1 MRTTAR
7 RSCAIST
14 ARRKSVASA
23 PAGEA
28 PEAMKPPEPPTKVPG
43 ISLSW
48 NTLLYRHNAC
58 SDPRAVHR
66 SSGRKIRAAG
76 IKRTMGCI
84 LRYNRFVIALAL
96 ALGTT
101 NAFAAAPDV
110 QDSSRTPGV
119 ADPAVTQSN
128 IRNNIC
134 TSGYTAS
141 LRPDTRTT
149 NAIKRKQLEE
159 WGYTDRNMKHYEED
173 HLISLQLGGA
183 AEDEGNLWPEHY
195 AGKWGARIKD
205 TLEGE
210 PRRRVCRKAS

>member
-1 MRTTAR
+1 MR
-7 RSCAIST
+7 
-14 ARRKSVASA
+14 
-23 PAGEA
+23 
-28 PEAMKPPEPPTKVPG
+28 
-43 ISLSW
+43 
-48 NTLLYRHNAC
+48 H
-58 SDPRAVHR
+58 
-66 SSGRKIRAAG
+66 
-76 IKRTMGCI
+76 
-84 LRYNRFVIALAL
+84 NRFVIALAL

-128 IRNNIC
+128 IKNNIC

-183 AEDEGNLWPEHY
+183 ADDEGNLWPEHY

-210 PRRRVCRKAS
+210 LRRRVCSKASDPDHISLDDAQTAIKGDWKNAYQTYVCKRHKPKLTAIIKSHCA